1 MEREEFVSKVSEMS
15 KLAKEVQTEIPDV
28 IRIGLGPDGD
38 FKVHLMPETFNEM
51 FKEYYLSFKV
61 GYTYSTV
68 KKNRKFSV
76 IK

>member
-1 MEREEFVSKVSEMS
+1 MKIIEKIG
-15 KLAKEVQTEIPDV
+15 KEI
-28 IRIGLGPDGD
+28 
-38 FKVHLMPETFNEM
+38 NEM

>member
-1 MEREEFVSKVSEMS
+1 MEREELVSKVSEMS

-51 FKEYYLSFKV
+51 FKEYDEK
-61 GYTYSTV
+61 
-68 KKNRKFSV
+68 
-76 IK
+76 